1 MPWTSEL
8 AQFPTPTMATR
19 IFLMG
24 KKKSYP
30 QRSAWGKMQ
39 SGWFRKLRQPMD
51 CEVTSDQERFQDLGV
66 ESAVV
71 GVTMQAFSGMPT
83 KQFSSRRL
91 SILLAVLLPLA
102 LSMNARS
109 EVPSYEIEQGVA
121 LADSQNP
128 EVVIARKKLEAAH
141 GGLIEA
147 RSGYLPSVLS
157 SGYAD

>member
-19 IFLMG
+19 IFHMG

-39 SGWFRKLRQPMD
+39 SGWFRKLRQAMD

-83 KQFSSRRL
+83 NQFSSRRL
-91 SILLAVLLPLA
+91 SIRSTLFARSGQVLLAVLLPLA

-121 LADSQNP
+121 
-128 EVVIARKKLEAAH
+128 
-141 GGLIEA
+141 
-147 RSGYLPSVLS
+147 
-157 SGYAD
+157 